1 MFIFPIPL
9 PAPRASAHTIC
20 CCELGLLALLLLL
33 CFISFAQ
40 KKISGR
46 SAPPASPASTNY
58 HETVFRK
65 KFHRHRRRKKKT
77 FQPSKLENFP
87 APARFIESRQTE
99 KLCQFLFRL
108 LYDPVIE
115 VPPEK
120 TSKGWRRCEKILRVG
135 FIKTNLRFIS
145 PPSS

>member
-65 KFHRHRRRKKKT
+65 KFHRHRRRKKNIPTEQTRKLSGPRKVYRKSANGKT
-77 FQPSKLENFP
+77 LP
-87 APARFIESRQTE
+87 I
-99 KLCQFLFRL
+99 
-108 LYDPVIE
+108 
-115 VPPEK
+115 
-120 TSKGWRRCEKILRVG
+120 
-135 FIKTNLRFIS
+135 FIS
-145 PPSS
+145 LVVRPGNRSPTRENVKRLEAMREDSSSWFY